1 MTQQDK
7 FTIPS
12 SVQVLGLSHQLA
24 YITPVMMMTFLWA
37 PLGILQGIY
46 AKYYGVALTT
56 IATVL
61 LISKLFDAVTDPLI
75 GYWSDRHQEKAGNR
89 KPFVLVGGLLFIIS
103 SYFLYVPVDPNS
115 VNSLTSISTTYFV
128 VWFLLFYLAWTLFE
142 IPHLA
147 WAAEL
152 AQDTKAKNK
161 IYSLRSMAGT
171 LGILWFY
178 LVPFLPFFPN
188 HEFTPQTMQWAAVI
202 AGLLMLPALYFCIT
216 GTSSRSNR
224 FASQV
229 TVHHAKKQTLW
240 ALRKELLSNKPFL
253 LFFVAFLLFTGGSG
267 MWFTLVFI
275 LVDSY
280 LKLGD
285 QFASITIV
293 ALVVST
299 VTLSGWYWLA
309 NRLGKRLCMGLGAFF
324 YAMAAIVTG
333 TLDPD
338 HTGFMGLS
346 LAILLAYTGAVPL
359 TALAP
364 SLLADITDYST
375 WKFRSDN
382 TATYF
387 ALYTLA
393 AKTAVAIGG
402 SFGLGL
408 AGWYGFDPSVNQHN
422 EDAIFGLQLAI
433 SWMPLSLM
441 LVAIFVINQIPIN
454 AHQHRIVRRRL
465 DANALR
471 ESTRDYPHLQGR
483 VSLTT
488 LKPVAR

>member
-103 SYFLYVPVDPNS
+103 SYFLYVPVDPDS
-115 VNSLTSISTTYFV
+115 VDVSTSVSTTYFI

-152 AQDTKAKNK
+152 APDTKAKNK
-161 IYSLRSMAGT
+161 IYSLRSMGT
-171 LGILWFY
+171 FLGILCFY

-188 HEFTPQTMQWAAVI
+188 REFTPQTLQWAAVI
-202 AGLLMLPALYFCIT
+202 AGLLMLPALYFCVT
-216 GTSSRSNR
+216 CTSSRSHR
-224 FASQV
+224 CASQV

-240 ALRKELLSNKPFL
+240 ALHNELLNNKPFL
-253 LFFVAFLLFTGGSG
+253 LFFAAFLLFSSGTG
-267 MWFTLVFI
+267 MWFTLIFI
-275 LVDSY
+275 VVDSY
-280 LKLGD
+280 LKLGEH
-285 QFASITIV
+285 FASITIV
-293 ALVVST
+293 ALIIST

-309 NRLGKRLCMGLGAFF
+309 NRLGKRLCLGLGAFL

-338 HTGFMGLS
+338 HTGIIGLS
-346 LAILLAYTGAVPL
+346 LAILLAYTGFVPL
-359 TALAP
+359 GALAP

-375 WKFRSDN
+375 WKFGSDN

-393 AKTAVAIGG
+393 AKTAMAIGG
-402 SFGLGL
+402 SIGLGL
-408 AGWYGFDPSVNQHN
+408 AGWYGFNPSIQEHS
-422 EDAIFGLQLAI
+422 EDAIFGLQLAT
-433 SWMPLSLM
+433 SWLPMSLM
-441 LVAIFVINQIPIN
+441 LLAIFVINQIPIN
-454 AHQHRIVRRRL
+454 TRQHRIVRRRL
-465 DANALR
+465 DANTLR

-483 VSLTT
+483 ASLTT